1 MYYLCAMKSKVFLF
15 ALLGVA
21 VAIIFW
27 LSAELQATKRHL
39 QDAED
44 LIEIQHEMI
53 ERLGELDAVRCN
65 VEVHL
70 SNKTTFGNIKQSD
83 INVIAD
89 QIQQY
94 TRREILQRDTLCLTP
109 LH

>member
-1 MYYLCAMKSKVFLF
+1 MKLKILLL

-27 LSAELQATKRHL
+27 MSAELQATKRHL

-44 LIEIQHEMI
+44 LVEIQHEMI

-65 VEVHL
+65 IEVHL

-83 INVIAD
+83 INIIAD
-89 QIQQY
+89 QVQKY
-94 TRREILQRDTLCLTP
+94 ARREILQRDTLCSTP